1 MRQLR
6 MKLLERTQVRTGA
19 TYTPVD
25 QLDSAGLLEAPRAH
39 TKEALNLLDASER
52 IDPDILGRTVYSKM
66 RVTML

>member
-1 MRQLR
+1 
-6 MKLLERTQVRTGA
+6 MKLLEKTQVRTGA

-25 QLDSAGLLEAPRAH
+25 QLDSAGLLDALGAH
-39 TKEALNLLDASER
+39 TKEPSDLLDASDR